1 MLLGQRYVIIWTR
14 DMRINLHYVRMCAN
28 VWSGRDAKQE
38 ADFRLVAH
46 CRDGP
51 NRAFT
56 ALKSIAVGHMKDR

>member
-14 DMRINLHYVRMCAN
+14 DMRINLHLRAN